1 MRRER
6 EMPGKDGGERI
17 CCRGGCKGRTG
28 KEERVIKEDTE
39 GRQRSKTVKAETLT
53 ESN

>member
-1 MRRER
+1 ME
-6 EMPGKDGGERI
+6 G
-17 CCRGGCKGRTG
+17 RGYVAETRVGCKGRTG